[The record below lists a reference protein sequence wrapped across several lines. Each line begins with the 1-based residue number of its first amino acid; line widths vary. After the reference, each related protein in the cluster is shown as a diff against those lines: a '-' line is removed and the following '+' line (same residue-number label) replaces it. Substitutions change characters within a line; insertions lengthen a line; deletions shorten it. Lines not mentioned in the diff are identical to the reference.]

1 VCTCASRRSSICT
14 TATVRSVGATFFT
27 STCAVCTPMR
37 VCCTAGTSMGTRG
50 SSRGALFFFDA
61 FGAGAASGVDGG
73 GEGGGGDGGVGVST
87 GGCASWPSC
96 P

>member
-1 VCTCASRRSSICT
+1 
-14 TATVRSVGATFFT
+14 
-27 STCAVCTPMR
+27 
-37 VCCTAGTSMGTRG
+37 MGTRG